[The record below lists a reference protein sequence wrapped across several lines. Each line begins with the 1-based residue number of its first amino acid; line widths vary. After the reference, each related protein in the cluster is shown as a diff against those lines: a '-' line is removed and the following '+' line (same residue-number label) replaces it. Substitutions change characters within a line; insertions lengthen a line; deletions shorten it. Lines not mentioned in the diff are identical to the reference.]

1 MPLCQICFQPECP
14 ESTDEGRPGT
24 ATHSTRLQPGQREY
38 RGYIDWA
45 VHPEE
50 AQFILHR
57 GYAIVD
63 GVQRPVYFDH
73 NEAYVTQVQVIGS
86 GTEVSAYTGGNSD
99 SREDRR
105 G

>member
-1 MPLCQICFQPECP
+1 MLCEVCFQPECP
-14 ESTDEGRPGT
+14 ESTEGSRPSA
-24 ATHSTRLQPGQREY
+24 ATHSTKLEPGQREY

-50 AQFILHR
+50 AVYVLHR

-73 NEAYVTQVQVIGS
+73 NEAHVTQIQVIGS
-86 GTEVSAYTGGNSD
+86 GCEVSAYTGVNSD
-99 SREDRR
+99 SREERN